1 MSETQRS
8 ARASCFPT
16 FSAPPPQKQGGS
28 RVGRSPPQ
36 EEGEDG
42 EDEAE
47 GEEGVD
53 SRRRVPTLQ
62 ERSTFLIDG
71 ISELVGYLQIRELF
85 AQIGRVS
92 KVFVQRSHKVGRNFR
107 FGFVHFMSKA
117 HAEEAITRLNGTKLG
132 GIHLSVT
139 VARYP
144 VSGSSSRAQGTVG
157 KSVLQRGVSSVL
169 QKGAVKGVRALLH
182 SL

>member
-1 MSETQRS
+1 MGKMKLRG
-8 ARASCFPT
+8 R
-16 FSAPPPQKQGGS
+16 KGLILVGG
-28 RVGRSPPQ
+28 
-36 EEGEDG
+36 
-42 EDEAE
+42 
-47 GEEGVD
+47 
-53 SRRRVPTLQ
+53 VPTLQ
-62 ERSTFLIDG
+62 ERSTLFIDR
-71 ISELVGYLQIRELF
+71 ISELVGYLHIRELF

-92 KVFVQRSHKVGRNFR
+92 KVFVQRSRKVGRNFR

-117 HAEEAITRLNGTKLG
+117 HAEEAIARLNGTKLG